1 MTICRRIR
9 PSKEIIV
16 RFGVH
21 DTSMMFGW
29 TYHDSVSVSISS
41 VSISAGDDGVGGV
54 GMSHITFEKTRIG

>member
-1 MTICRRIR
+1 MTICGRIR

-29 TYHDSVSVSISS
+29 TYHDSVSVSSVSISS
-41 VSISAGDDGVGGV
+41 VSIIAGV